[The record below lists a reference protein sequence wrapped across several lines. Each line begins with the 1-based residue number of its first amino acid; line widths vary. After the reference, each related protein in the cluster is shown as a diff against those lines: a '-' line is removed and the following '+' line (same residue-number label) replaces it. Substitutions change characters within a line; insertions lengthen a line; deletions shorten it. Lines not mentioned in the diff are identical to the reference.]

1 MQASIGR
8 ALNTIPDALDM
19 QDADERTCCTA
30 ASCLGVCYTI
40 DVCCAIPTMA
50 ETEEG
55 FNKWSLP
62 LFAFYECCWPCM
74 GCLGLMG
81 VPTERLRE
89 IREEAWPLSAFPSS

>member
-1 MQASIGR
+1 MAE
-8 ALNTIPDALDM
+8 
-19 QDADERTCCTA
+19 ERRRCWDVLACFGTCYCMDLLCT
-30 ASCLGVCYTI
+30 
-40 DVCCAIPTMA
+40 IPTMNRIEVGHDA
-50 ETEEG
+50 
-55 FNKWSLP
+55 WSLR